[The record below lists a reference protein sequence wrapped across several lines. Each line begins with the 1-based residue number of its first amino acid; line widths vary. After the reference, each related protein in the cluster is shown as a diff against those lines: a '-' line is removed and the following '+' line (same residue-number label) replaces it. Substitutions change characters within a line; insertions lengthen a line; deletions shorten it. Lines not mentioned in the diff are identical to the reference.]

1 MDGTENGALRL
12 CIFDPTGNI
21 TALVESAVEPE
32 AQPSAAARI
41 MARFPA
47 VEQVGFVCLPERE
60 DEPVALRMAGGEFCG
75 NATMCAAAWYAERA
89 RLSEGTIVVATSGA
103 SKPVE
108 VRVERLVGRTYA
120 AAVHMPGAIA
130 AQGWLPDR

>member
-75 NATMCAAAWYAERA
+75 NASMSAGALALLRRASAAAHD
-89 RLSEGTIVVATSGA
+89 GA
-103 SKPVE
+103 WE
-108 VRVERLVGRTYA
+108 TVRVRVAGVSHEVELRLRSLRATFRSL
-120 AAVHMPGAIA
+120 
-130 AQGWLPDR
+130 QRRN

>member
-47 VEQVGFVCLPERE
+47 VEQVGERKRPRRRTAVLRQRTAQGLAAEAPDFVRRE
-60 DEPVALRMAGGEFCG
+60 H
-75 NATMCAAAWYAERA
+75 A
-89 RLSEGTIVVATSGA
+89 RRCEGT
-103 SKPVE
+103 
-108 VRVERLVGRTYA
+108 
-120 AAVHMPGAIA
+120 
-130 AQGWLPDR
+130 